1 VNKEL
6 QNKLFEKYPKIFGQK
21 DLPMTQTAMC
31 WGISCGDGWYNIID
45 NLCGHLQN
53 VVDKPHE
60 EIAMYQE
67 WIDREKE
74 KNAPRKEMNG
84 GYMPSSEE
92 NIARY
97 QEHIED
103 WKKKIIPQL
112 EAVQVKE
119 KYGGLRFYLSGYPI
133 QPEIDAKV
141 SAYINFAESLSYVT
155 CEHCGSPGKQQGSHW
170 VFTLCD
176 DCVVKQEEDRLKRI
190 QESRQLKLPFEEKNE
205 SKN

>member
-1 VNKEL
+1 MKQEL
-6 QNKLFEKYPKIFGQK
+6 QNKLYEKYPKIFGQK

-53 VVDKPHE
+53 VVDRPHE
-60 EIAMYQE
+60 EITMYQE

-74 KNAPRKEMNG
+74 KNNPRKETSG
-84 GYMPSSEE
+84 GYIPSSEE
-92 NIARY
+92 LITRY

-119 KYGGLRFYLSGYPI
+119 KYGGLRFYLNGYPI

-141 SAYINFAESLSYVT
+141 TAYINFAESLSYVT
-155 CEHCGSPGKQQGSHW
+155 CEHCGSPGKNQGGHW

-176 DCVVKQEEDRLKRI
+176 DCVIKQEEDRAERI